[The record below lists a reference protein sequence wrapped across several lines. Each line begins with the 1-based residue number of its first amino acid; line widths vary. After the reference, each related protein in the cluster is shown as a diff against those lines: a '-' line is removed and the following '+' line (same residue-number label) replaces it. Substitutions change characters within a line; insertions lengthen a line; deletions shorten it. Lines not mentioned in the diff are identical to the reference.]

1 MGDAIPRAMLKW
13 RGFFLLS
20 RPVNVLIAMASIFI
34 GAIISGSIEPLAR
47 LLMACFAG
55 GLITAAANAINDFF
69 DVEIDVI
76 NKPERPLP
84 QGIITP
90 REAFNFS
97 MVLFLTG
104 IMVSFFVNRAAYI
117 IAGVFSLL
125 LYFYSAYLKRTV
137 LVGNITVSLATA
149 FAFIFGAI
157 SVGRFQQSLIPAGF
171 AFMMHL
177 GREIIKDME
186 DVKGDRLNNAKTL
199 PVVFGFAAA
208 RWVATIV
215 FSLLIVAT
223 LMPKI
228 YSIYGNWYFLIVM
241 LGVNSVLVLTISAMW
256 QSGEKTNLRLLSAL
270 LKADMVVGL
279 AAIYAG
285 KW

>member
-1 MGDAIPRAMLKW
+1 MGESIPRTMLKW

-34 GAIISGSIEPLAR
+34 GAFISGSIEPLAK
-47 LLMACFAG
+47 LLMACLAG

-84 QGIITP
+84 RGTITP

-104 IMVSFFVNRAAYI
+104 ISVSFFVNRAAYI

-137 LVGNITVSLATA
+137 LFGNIIVSLATA

-157 SVGRFQQSLIPAGF
+157 SVGRFEQSLIPAGF

-186 DVKGDRLNNAKTL
+186 DVKGDRLNHAKTL
-199 PVVFGFAAA
+199 PIVFGFAAA

-223 LMPKI
+223 LMPRI
-228 YSIYGNWYFLIVM
+228 YAIYGNWYFLIVM

-256 QSGEKTNLRLLSAL
+256 QSGEKTNLRLLSTI

-279 AAIYAG
+279 LAIYAG
-285 KW
+285 SW